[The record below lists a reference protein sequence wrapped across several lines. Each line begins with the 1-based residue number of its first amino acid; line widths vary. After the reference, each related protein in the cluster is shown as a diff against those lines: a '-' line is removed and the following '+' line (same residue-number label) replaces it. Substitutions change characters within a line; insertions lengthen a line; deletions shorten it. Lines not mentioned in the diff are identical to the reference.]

1 MLSIVVEARRIP
13 GVGASSRST
22 MVEKRF
28 VGGRLRSCALSSP
41 VRTRRR
47 GEEDFGGEDGLGS
60 GGDASAIIVFCFVPF
75 RGIVRR

>member
-1 MLSIVVEARRIP
+1 
-13 GVGASSRST
+13 

-47 GEEDFGGEDGLGS
+47 GEEDFGGEDGLG
-60 GGDASAIIVFCFVPF
+60 GRGDASAIIGFLICSVSWNCEEVMW
-75 RGIVRR
+75 RVDVVAGKSSR